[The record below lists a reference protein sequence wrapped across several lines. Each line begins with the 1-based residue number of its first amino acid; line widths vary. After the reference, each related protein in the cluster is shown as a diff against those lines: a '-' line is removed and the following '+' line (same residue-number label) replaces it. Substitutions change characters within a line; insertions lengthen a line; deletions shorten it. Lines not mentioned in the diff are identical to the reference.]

1 MDYITTEKFPL
12 SRKESCV
19 THCIHSVWSNSVLFG
34 IVPADS
40 ISRNRHKRRSA
51 MGIFTRFRDIISSN
65 MNAMLDRAEDP
76 EKLLK
81 LMIREMEDTL
91 VELKASCAG
100 VMANSKRVRRQL
112 ENMHARAKS
121 WEEKATLAVTKGR
134 DDLAREAL
142 LERRSYTERA
152 EALESELLELQDMV
166 EKYQGDI
173 RQLEEKLGTAREK
186 QRMLIERHIRAR
198 KKIRAQQ
205 DIRRMDSA
213 ETLLKFE
220 QFENRIERMEAEA
233 ELVNYGRKR
242 AMEEEFEG
250 LMADDEIEDQLK
262 DLKSSLTKGSGENA

>member
-1 MDYITTEKFPL
+1 
-12 SRKESCV
+12 
-19 THCIHSVWSNSVLFG
+19 
-34 IVPADS
+34 
-40 ISRNRHKRRSA
+40 

-112 ENMHARAKS
+112 EDMHARAKN
-121 WEEKATLAVTKGR
+121 WEERATLAVTKGR

-142 LERRSYTERA
+142 LERRRYTERA
-152 EALESELLELQDMV
+152 ETLERETLELQDIV
-166 EKYQGDI
+166 EKYQDDI

-186 QRMLIERHIRAR
+186 QRMLVERHIRAR

-205 DIRRMDSA
+205 DIRRMDST

-242 AMEEEFEG
+242 AMEQEFEG
-250 LMADDEIEDQLK
+250 LMVDDEIEDQLK

>member
-1 MDYITTEKFPL
+1 
-12 SRKESCV
+12 
-19 THCIHSVWSNSVLFG
+19 
-34 IVPADS
+34 
-40 ISRNRHKRRSA
+40 